1 MKKISESALS
11 VTEKETLDEVKR
23 TIHAFLPTATVLL
36 YGSVARG
43 TQRPDSDY
51 DVLVLTD
58 EPVARAQQDVI
69 DDAVY
74 DIQLAHGVLIVVN
87 FMDGA
92 FWEHHPAMP
101 LRQEVDR
108 DAILL

>member
-1 MKKISESALS
+1 MKRISESTLS
-11 VTEKETLDEVKR
+11 ITEKEALDKVKR
-23 TIHAFLPTATVLL
+23 TIRGFLPTATVLL

-51 DVLVLTD
+51 DVLVLTE
-58 EPVARAQQDVI
+58 EPVPHAQQDVI

-74 DIQLAHGVLIVVN
+74 DVQLAHGVLIVVN
-87 FMDGA
+87 FIDRA
-92 FWEHHPAMP
+92 LWEQHPVMP
-101 LRQEVDR
+101 LRQEVER